1 MRQKFDLLKQFKL
14 ICPVQSLSK
23 KFFALPVGQIIS
35 TSPRRLVSQEGR
47 LAIVTKRGAGCG
59 GRGGAATN
67 AQPADGKVVWSWSPD
82 AGIKLAETTS
92 AGDGGKKARSPRR
105 SRRKPLKPLRGECR
119 AKTGVTVVTTRVCSL
134 YLACEA
140 AGALGA
146 PGIPGAL
153 TLSVERLCKTRALS
167 APRDCR
173 CASEIRCLKIESET
187 CASCGA
193 ARRIG

>member
-105 SRRKPLKPLRGECR
+105 SRRKPLKPLARGMPGE
-119 AKTGVTVVTTRVCSL
+119 TGVTVVTTLVCLFCFCMRGCGRGRRARHSL
-134 YLACEA
+134 RPHSFGRKALQNSGAIRA
-140 AGALGA
+140 AGLQMRVRNS
-146 PGIPGAL
+146 L
-153 TLSVERLCKTRALS
+153 FEN
-167 APRDCR
+167 
-173 CASEIRCLKIESET
+173 
-187 CASCGA
+187 
-193 ARRIG
+193 